1 MGRHL
6 QGCKVA
12 IAIAIASPGGNWRVY
27 FKVAQI
33 SAAQFR
39 RRLAELSCKTDA
51 GIFDETSSDASCC
64 YLVALSSRHSTNART
79 ITTLLS
85 RYDQPLHNI
94 SLKMNRHLA
103 ASLLVALVAI
113 LSTAPID
120 AASES
125 VLAND
130 PTRGQETFLE
140 RRLKVCAGNA
150 LRAPLATRIDIDVV
164 GCLAPCPGGV
174 VSKHTAVLFSRR
186 VPFLDSHQFVSFR
199 FPSASKRTPI
209 PVLQERQDTEDD
221 EGSKVAEVDEGTNGG
236 QDQGSKGTYY
246 LAST

>member
-1 MGRHL
+1 MRCL
-6 QGCKVA
+6 LV
-12 IAIAIASPGGNWRVY
+12 V
-27 FKVAQI
+27 I
-33 SAAQFR
+33 S
-39 RRLAELSCKTDA
+39 L
-51 GIFDETSSDASCC
+51 
-64 YLVALSSRHSTNART
+64 LSSRHSTNART
-79 ITTLLS
+79 ISTLLS

-186 VPFLDSHQFVSFR
+186 VPFLDSHQFVSFP
-199 FPSASKRTPI
+199 FCLETHTNPCPSRAPSHR
-209 PVLQERQDTEDD
+209 R
-221 EGSKVAEVDEGTNGG
+221 
-236 QDQGSKGTYY
+236 
-246 LAST
+246 